1 MKSYKLDEDITKPNW
16 ENTKTNIWVEE
27 IIKVFGEILYTE
39 KYKLM
44 SKRKLKKMGYK
55 FTIKCVKF

>member
-16 ENTKTNIWVEE
+16 EDKNTKTNIWVEE
-27 IIKVFGEILYTE
+27 IIKVFGQILYTE

-44 SKRKLKKMGYK
+44 SKRKLKKMGL
-55 FTIKCVKF
+55 I